1 MPDIAIHYVKIF
13 IHGKSFRWP
22 FTSFVGWGN
31 AFGKSG
37 TTIESESED
46 ET

>member
-1 MPDIAIHYVKIF
+1 MPDIAIHYGKIF
-13 IHGKSFRWP
+13 ITGKSFRLP

-31 AFGKSG
+31 AFDKRGR
-37 TTIESESED
+37 TIESESED